1 MKTLKV
7 GIIGCGSIANGAHI
21 PSYMANPTCEIKYFC
36 DLIPEKAEAAVK
48 KYGCGK
54 AVTDYFEVLN
64 DPEIDCVSVCTHTN
78 NHTRVSIDALR
89 AGKHVL
95 SEKPAARTYAE
106 ALEMQQVQ
114 HETGKI
120 LNIGVVNRFRTTPNR
135 VKEIIDAGELGNI
148 YHVYVSFRAH
158 RSIPGIGGDFTT
170 KAVAG
175 GGALLDWGVH
185 FFDLVMYCLG
195 DPQPKTV
202 SGQAYSVLGVDMPSY
217 VFKSMYSR
225 KPKYDGTYDVDDFV
239 TGFIRTE
246 GPSIAFNGAW
256 AQNIGVEE
264 MFIDFIGDRAGIRL
278 NYYGGYT
285 MYTTAHKTLVE
296 IKPDY
301 EEENGFQKEIDAFLD
316 CVRTGEKL
324 PSHIDTAIITAKLMQ
339 AIYDSSDS
347 RREIVLE

>member
-1 MKTLKV
+1 MEKIKV
-7 GIIGCGSIANGAHI
+7 GIIGCGGIANGAHI
-21 PSYMANPTCEIKYFC
+21 PSYMNNPTCEIKYFC
-36 DLIPEKAEAAVK
+36 DIIPERAQAAVE

-64 DPEIDCVSVCTHTN
+64 DPEIECVSVCTHTN

-106 ALEMQQVQ
+106 ALEMQKVQ
-114 HETGKI
+114 HETGKT

-135 VKEIIDAGELGNI
+135 VKEIIDSGELGNI

-185 FFDLVMYCLG
+185 FFDYAMYCLG
-195 DPQPKTV
+195 DPTPLTV
-202 SGQAYSVLGVDMPSY
+202 SGNAYSVLGVDMPNY
-217 VFKSMYSR
+217 VFKSMYPR

-239 TGFIRTE
+239 TGYIRTA
-246 GPSIAFNGAW
+246 GPSISFNGCW

-264 MFIDFIGDRAGIRL
+264 MFIDFIGDKAGIRA
-278 NYYGGYT
+278 NYSGGYT
-285 MYTTAHKTLVE
+285 MYSTMHKTLIE
-296 IKPDY
+296 IKPSF

-316 CVRTGEKL
+316 CVRTGKKL
-324 PSHIDTAIITAKLMQ
+324 PSHIDNAIITAKIMQ

-347 RREIVLE
+347 GHEIVF

>member
-1 MKTLKV
+1 MKKLNV

-21 PSYMANPTCEIKYFC
+21 PSYMANPDCEIKYFC

-106 ALEMQQVQ
+106 ALEMQRVQ
-114 HETGKI
+114 HETGKT

-170 KAVAG
+170 KAVSG

-195 DPQPKTV
+195 DPEPVSV
-202 SGQAYSVLGVDMPSY
+202 SGKAYSVLGVDMPNY
-217 VFKSMYSR
+217 VFKKMYSR
-225 KPKYDGTYDVDDFV
+225 KPNYNGTYDVDDFV
-239 TGFIRTE
+239 TGFIRTA
-246 GPSIAFNGAW
+246 GPTITFNGAW

-264 MFIDFIGDRAGIRL
+264 MFIDFIGDKAGIRL
-278 NYYGGYT
+278 NYSGGYT
-285 MYTTAHKTLVE
+285 MYTTMHQTLVE
-296 IKPDY
+296 VKPDY
-301 EEENGFQKEIDAFLD
+301 DEENGFQNEIDAFLN

-324 PSHIDTAIITAKLMQ
+324 ASHIDTAIITAKLMQ
-339 AIYDSSDS
+339 GIYDSSES
-347 RREIVLE
+347 GKEIVF